1 LFATLIGGVIAT
13 VGAHE
18 LTRSRLA
25 EFEGRRAKEE
35 LLRARS
41 DFVAM
46 LTHDIKNP
54 LAVID
59 GYVQMMRERAEISA
73 EERDGLLARVQGS
86 IRSALTLAINF
97 LDASKIEADR
107 IILRKQPIDVTQVL
121 GQAVHTPPGGTVR
134 VAARGTASGSVEV
147 VVEDTGEGI
156 QPGQE
161 SRIFDRYTSAASRAD
176 STGLGLYIAR
186 TLTAAHG
193 GTIGVENRQD
203 GPGARFRV
211 TLPALSP
218 RPAEA

>member
-1 LFATLIGGVIAT
+1 
-13 VGAHE
+13 
-18 LTRSRLA
+18 
-25 EFEGRRAKEE
+25 
-35 LLRARS
+35 
-41 DFVAM
+41 M
-46 LTHDIKNP
+46 
-54 LAVID
+54 
-59 GYVQMMRERAEISA
+59 SA

-107 IILRKQPIDVTQVL
+107 IILRKQPIDVTQLL
-121 GQAVHTPPGGTVR
+121 GQAVSQQRCLADLKGVSVVDGSQADLPAVDADAGVLDRVFANLVSNAIKHTPPGGTVR